1 MIVAFDNYYRQEA
14 SSTDMAIYHFSP
26 IIDWQTSVVS
36 EREAYA
42 EYLLDFLDQKND
54 ASRLSF
60 AHQLIYLAQ
69 GKRTFMIEATALIE
83 CIRLTVG

>member
-1 MIVAFDNYYRQEA
+1 M
-14 SSTDMAIYHFSP
+14 
-26 IIDWQTSVVS
+26 IDWQKSVVS

-60 AHQLIYLAQ
+60 AQQLIYLAQ
-69 GKRTFMIEATALIE
+69 GKRPSITNIISLVAQVDVTQRKINDQLTFYDD
-83 CIRLTVG
+83 